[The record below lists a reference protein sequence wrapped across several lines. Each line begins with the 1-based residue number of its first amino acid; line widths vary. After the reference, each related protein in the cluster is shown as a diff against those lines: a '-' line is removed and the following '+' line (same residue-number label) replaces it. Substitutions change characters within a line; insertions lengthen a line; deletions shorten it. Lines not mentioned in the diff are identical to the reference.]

1 MSLKG
6 ASNSMEL
13 NEAIKLNETNLTE
26 KIGLLDKAIKRKE
39 ALSAEITRLE
49 EEERMLLH
57 SLKSEFGD
65 NYEEEA
71 EKLLQTLSSVE
82 KIFETGV
89 S

>member
-1 MSLKG
+1 
-6 ASNSMEL
+6 MEL